1 MDFRDVS
8 KYVAR
13 SATETQRVENAHL
26 DERSAAP
33 PPETGWRYRRV
44 GAPRWFAL
52 AGVAVGL
59 ALFVVPGLFA
69 LRSYLR
75 WERGV
80 VATPVVAWAL
90 AALGVWGLLAVGIW
104 FIGFPPV
111 AVVTSI
117 VAVPV
122 ICLAAWRI

>member
-13 SATETQRVENAHL
+13 GATEAQRAENAHL

-33 PPETGWRYRRV
+33 PPETGWRYRRA
-44 GAPRWFAL
+44 GTPRWFAL
-52 AGVAVGL
+52 AGVVVGL
-59 ALFVVPGLFA
+59 VLFLVPGLFA
-69 LRSYLR
+69 LRSYRR
-75 WERGV
+75 WQRGV
-80 VATPVVAWAL
+80 VATPVVAWAF
-90 AALGVWGLLAVGIW
+90 AALGVWGVAAIGIW
-104 FIGFPPV
+104 VIGFPPI
-111 AVVTSI
+111 AIVTSI